1 MFHSSNL
8 SIRGFYL
15 RSSAVEF
22 CLRTCLVLL
31 AIGYWLLAIGYWL
44 LAIGYWLLAIGYWL
58 FAKRLMAFSAS
69 RSKAVTHSSKCSSVV
84 SSILL

>member
-22 CLRTCLVLL
+22 CLRTCLV
-31 AIGYWLLAIGYWL
+31 LLAIGYWL